1 MSVSG
6 QNLART
12 VRTIAAA
19 ALVLLSSIITVSQA
33 QAVTVSG
40 LYSVEVPVAGSGADQ
55 LAKGAAEGL
64 GRVLVRVS
72 GSRDVLSLD
81 GVQSLM
87 DDAESLLL
95 SYQFLRDDNGNDRLQ
110 MSFGAV
116 GVNKALASVN
126 APVWG
131 ANRPLTLA
139 WVAVEERGSR
149 RLVTEGDTDGAGPAE
164 DPWRAAFKEA
174 AADRGLPLALPPAS
188 AKGDRELLSEIWGQ
202 FVSNVQSAASDLSH
216 DAMAL
221 VRINRSGGQW
231 RAGWVFDGGA
241 ANGGEQSV
249 TAATP
254 DELVNAVIDR
264 WTEQYASQYA
274 VSANEVGESPQVD
287 IVIDGVDSVADYGGV
302 TDVLEGLTPVQEVS
316 AARVK
321 GSQLTL
327 RATFTGEL
335 DQLKQ
340 YIALDS
346 RFVAMDPG
354 SLAPKALEKT
364 GSQASATNGPD
375 SGAENASNEAAR
387 SPDGVSP
394 PGKGAD
400 LKDKGVASTTF
411 TYQPLANDKADA
423 SQAFDSLYQVLY
435 YRWQPAPNIGSNP
448 EQ

>member
-1 MSVSG
+1 M
-6 QNLART
+6 
-12 VRTIAAA
+12 
-19 ALVLLSSIITVSQA
+19 SQA
-33 QAVTVSG
+33 HAVTVAG
-40 LYSVEVPVAGSGADQ
+40 LYSVEVPVAGSGPDQ
-55 LAKGAAEGL
+55 LAKGAADGL

-72 GSRDVLSLD
+72 GSRDVLNLD
-81 GVQSLM
+81 GVPSLL

-95 SYQFLRDDNGNDRLQ
+95 SYQFLRDDQGNDRLQ

-116 GVNKALASVN
+116 GVNKALASVD

-149 RLVTEGDTDGAGPAE
+149 RLVTEGDPGGNESPA
-164 DPWRAAFKEA
+164 DSWRAAFKEA

-188 AKGDRELLSEIWGQ
+188 AAGDRELLSEIWGQ
-202 FVSNVQSAASDLSH
+202 FVSNVQSSASNLSH

-254 DELVNAVIDR
+254 GELVKAVIDR

-287 IVIDGVDSVADYGGV
+287 IVIDGVNSVADYGGV
-302 TDVLEGLTPVQEVS
+302 TGVLEGLTPVQEVS

-354 SLAPKALEKT
+354 SVAPKALEKT
-364 GSQASATNGPD
+364 GSQAAAKDASE
-375 SGAENASNEAAR
+375 SGAETSANEVAG
-387 SPDGVSP
+387 SPDAVSP
-394 PGKGAD
+394 SGNGAD
-400 LKDKGVASTTF
+400 VKDKGVASTTF
-411 TYQPLANDKADA
+411 TYQPLAKDKADA

-435 YRWQPAPNIGSNP
+435 YRWQPAPNIGTEP
-448 EQ
+448 GQ